1 MNGVA
6 GGEDAFDAN
15 GDLICYETPVFN
27 ETWARMEKIY
37 ESGRAKA
44 IGVSNFSVKKYAQRH
59 LRLSFTDIGQPE
71 ETSRD
76 CEGCARCKPSR
87 VSADLE
93 LSASRGGFR
102 LQRVA

>member
-44 IGVSNFSVKKYAQRH
+44 IGVSNFSVKKY
-59 LRLSFTDIGQPE
+59 
-71 ETSRD
+71 
-76 CEGCARCKPSR
+76 
-87 VSADLE
+87 V
-93 LSASRGGFR
+93 
-102 LQRVA
+102 